1 MKFYFYLVFMGCL
14 LLLQACST
22 TSHQDFFEA
31 HEKTFKAKNNYRTH
45 FIEGNAGKIH
55 AREFGQLTSKPTFIL
70 MHGFPDSMHLYD
82 RLIPEFPKTQ
92 HTITFDFIGWGDSDK
107 PKQHR
112 YNFASLRSDLDTVIN
127 HFQLDKVV
135 LVVHDS
141 SGIPGIEWALEHPK
155 RVAGLVLLNTF
166 YSPMPTLNSPDAIK
180 LFSTHGVQRTVS
192 IWATSLSDALWQKR
206 YNEQIA
212 KFISTKELREPFQ
225 KILGYQSFKI
235 RNAFF
240 GLNDV
245 LQQSVQERAARVPQ
259 LRNFTRPVLIVFG
272 NDDLSL
278 NAGVAKEF
286 HKIFPNSQL
295 ALVKNAGHFV
305 QIDAPK
311 RVAHLLEYFMKSNN
325 LK

>member
-1 MKFYFYLVFMGCL
+1 MGFL
-14 LLLQACST
+14 LFLQACSAID
-22 TSHQDFFEA
+22 HQDYFEA
-31 HEKTFKAKNNYRTH
+31 HEKAFKGKNNYRTH
-45 FIEGNAGKIH
+45 FIQRDAGKIH
-55 AREFGQLTSKPTFIL
+55 AREFGQLTNKPTFIL

-82 RLIPEFPKTQ
+82 RLIPELPKTQ

-112 YNFASLRSDLDTVIN
+112 YDFASLRSDLDAVIN
-127 HFQLDKVV
+127 YFQLDKIV
-135 LVVHDS
+135 LVVHDT
-141 SGIPGIEWALEHPK
+141 SGIPGIEWALDNPK
-155 RVAGLVLLNTF
+155 RVAGLVLLNTA
-166 YSPMPTLNSPDAIK
+166 YSPMPTLNPPDAIK
-180 LFSTHGVQRTVS
+180 LFSTPGVRRTLS

-212 KFISTKELREPFQ
+212 KFISTKELHKPSQ
-225 KILGYQSFKI
+225 KILGYQSLKI

-245 LQQSVQERAARVPQ
+245 LQQSVRERAARVPQ
-259 LRNFTRPVLIVFG
+259 LRSFTRPVLIAFG
-272 NDDLSL
+272 NDDLNL

-295 ALVKNAGHFV
+295 ILVKNAGHFV

-311 RVAHLLEYFMKSNN
+311 RVANLLESFLKSNN